1 VSGALTGDPPD
12 TTYHLISTETG
23 LWLARDADDTRR
35 PLRGA
40 RYITRALGGDR
51 LETAEGTLSIPLGH
65 KRAARELFARGRIRG
80 TSGPL
85 PPIELAGR
93 YLDVGSAVARDVICA
108 WLARGETPLIAL
120 AARGVDAEARLM
132 FVASEQRQALLTLGE
147 LGDWLERA
155 LPLGALAFEARN
167 PPRWVESGAL
177 RWRPRVNAA
186 RFQEIAPA
194 LASLGDERT
203 LEVCRVAFR
212 QGDAAERAGLAPLLA
227 RLDAGGNERARLVRE
242 LMRLDA
248 DPHADVH
255 DVVRPL
261 SPDGLA
267 LIATLWEGWR
277 FSAALAERL
286 LSAAMDLGRAGA
298 PALGLGRALWARRR
312 EGATLTQHLSADL
325 AFARHAQRLGGE
337 EEAAE
342 LLERLRSTGLSR
354 PEQGPLGAE
363 LEQRIELLELC
374 FEVARPDSPS
384 RLEATR
390 ELAQLEPL
398 RTERFARL
406 AETAQGRLA
415 ARARDVLHVFRGP
428 LSEREVAS
436 ERERALQPLQ
446 LDAALLEE
454 LRHPLVRGGEPWSTL
469 LERAIATSAS
479 LDTEILR
486 QVCERV
492 GEGAGNA
499 SRALS
504 EAATALG
511 VARVDVY
518 VSRGERDIGVRG
530 FEGNPPFVL
539 VGGQH
544 LDPTSP
550 ASLTHDE
557 LCAALGAE
565 LLHIRLG
572 HTRLSSD
579 DLWLG
584 ALDKSQK
591 AMELMTQVLPLM
603 HGWNIAGR
611 LLRGK
616 ALAHP
621 MLHRVWNATNLLRG
635 PVAQSVAARL
645 SRRPRSSNDLTP
657 ANEELLIAH
666 RLMQLSADRAG
677 LVIAGHFRASVR
689 AILLTRSDYAALS
702 HPNPALPLL
711 AALEREVCSGSNV
724 FADLSIRLGAL
735 AAFYVSED
743 YAALRATYA
752 GGETD

>member
-1 VSGALTGDPPD
+1 MSGALTGDPPD
-12 TTYHLISTETG
+12 TAYHLVLTETG
-23 LWLARDADDTRR
+23 LWLARGADDTRR

-40 RYITRALGGDR
+40 RYVARALGADR
-51 LETAEGTLSIPLGH
+51 LETAEGTLSISLTH

-80 TSGPL
+80 ASGPL
-85 PPIELAGR
+85 PPIDLAGR
-93 YLDVGSAVARDVICA
+93 YLDMGSAIARDVIRA
-108 WLARGETPLIAL
+108 WLAHGETPLIAL
-120 AARGVDAEARLM
+120 AARGVDGDARLL

-147 LGDWLERA
+147 LGDWSERA
-155 LPLGALAFEARN
+155 LPPGALALEARN

-186 RFQEIAPA
+186 RFEEIARA

-203 LEVCRVAFR
+203 LEVCRLAFR
-212 QGDAAERAGLAPLLA
+212 HGDERERGAIAPLLA
-227 RLDAGGNERARLVRE
+227 RLDTGGNERARLVRE
-242 LMRLDA
+242 LVRLEA
-248 DPHADVH
+248 DPHADVLA
-255 DVVRPL
+255 VVRALP
-261 SPDGLA
+261 PDGLA
-267 LIATLWEGWR
+267 RIAALWEGWR
-277 FSAALAERL
+277 FGTALAERL
-286 LSAAMDLGRAGA
+286 ISAALALGCAGE
-298 PALGLGRALWARRR
+298 PALALCRALWARRLQ
-312 EGATLTQHLSADL
+312 GATLAERLRADL
-325 AFARHAQRLGGE
+325 AFARYAERLGGE
-337 EEAAE
+337 QEAAE
-342 LLERLRSTGLSR
+342 LLERLRSTGVSR

-374 FEVARPDSPS
+374 FEVAPPGSAS

-406 AETAQGRLA
+406 AETAHGRLA
-415 ARARDVLHVFRGP
+415 ARARDVLSVFRGP
-428 LSEREVAS
+428 LSERATASDETRVA
-436 ERERALQPLQ
+436 EPRA
-446 LDAALLEE
+446 LDAAALEE
-454 LRHPLVRGGEPWSTL
+454 LRHPLVRGGEPWSML

-504 EAATALG
+504 EAARALG
-511 VARVDVY
+511 VAAVDVY

-544 LDPTSP
+544 LDPASP

-572 HTRLSSD
+572 HTRLSSN

-621 MLHRVWNATNLLRG
+621 LLNRVWNATNLLRG

-743 YAALRATYA
+743 YAALRASYA
-752 GGETD
+752 GGETY